1 MADTTAAQN
10 VFRVTP
16 EGTYVHNNETISK
29 EEYNARKAAV
39 DADMK
44 RLRGE
49 DRSKMSLRDRSKA
62 AFSEL
67 EAEGKAKGGV
77 IKSASARAD
86 GCCIRGKTRA

>member
-10 VFRVTP
+10 VFRAMP
-16 EGTYVHNNETISK
+16 DGTYVHNNETISK
-29 EEYNARKAAV
+29 EEFEARRAAEKKA
-39 DADMK
+39 MTG
-44 RLRGE
+44 LRGE

-67 EAEGKAKGGV
+67 EAEGKAKGGA